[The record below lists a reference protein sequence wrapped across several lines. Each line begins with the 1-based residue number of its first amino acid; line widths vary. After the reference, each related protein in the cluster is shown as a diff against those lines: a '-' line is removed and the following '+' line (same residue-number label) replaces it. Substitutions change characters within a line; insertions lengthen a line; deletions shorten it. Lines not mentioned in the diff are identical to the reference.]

1 MSCRCSGCCQFSCGL
16 GPGRG
21 TTPGGPRGP
30 ADAGCRTSET
40 HRGRS
45 RDRTASV
52 VVGVVA
58 AVAVAV
64 AVQPVRVAAGASGG
78 RRSRLTQWT
87 AGLDRRSQPWT
98 RASSWHSENIR
109 RLASRLACASAD
121 GPGDEVLAHEADSAQ
136 REGVAGPGASD
147 GGGDGAAVDAVA
159 AVAAEAEV

>member
-1 MSCRCSGCCQFSCGL
+1 MTL
-16 GPGRG
+16 
-21 TTPGGPRGP
+21 GGPRGP

-58 AVAVAV
+58 AVAV
-64 AVQPVRVAAGASGG
+64 QPVRVAAGASGG
-78 RRSRLTQWT
+78 RRSRQTRWT

-98 RASSWHSENIR
+98 RASSWHSESIR

-136 REGVAGPGASD
+136 REGVVGPGASD